1 MQQSEFQIDTCV
13 AWVLDCMNSPNPDG
27 PLLTLS
33 ADPRPLAGVVSE
45 NNKPHPLVGILTAMM
60 AGALIRAERPDEV
73 EKVLECVADLFAP
86 GHRYYVRG
94 TNFGDLAN
102 AFPYLHLSTVRASL
116 ATADYATAFSVMLMI
131 DDMLRRELH
140 WVLQDDPTLAPI
152 LAHPAIDFYGPFSIE
167 RDWLLDRQDEILAG
181 FKPDRNLIQTYDF
194 EEFLIFNALL
204 TEQPRRALP
213 VIESRG
219 LLGPLDVATVG
230 SCGRGHLEFN
240 AVCVL
245 AALGRFDEALSLAR
259 AMVQYGYGTIW
270 RFDLENAS
278 NMAWTQDTRQ
288 NEWLAA
294 LAQTPAYHAFL
305 DDYVRQRHFQE
316 DDAAFNPLCA
326 MRQDIWD
333 SKKKKRCWLSKR
345 LISSGEPVVRTR
357 RLFTRASDGDF
368 DIAAKEAFD
377 TSTWSMAGKQFAG
390 DAIPLSSLFPH
401 PSLSRLHDWD
411 DPKLARFCWDVG
423 RNPAS
428 FNLDQAIGIIAD
440 HQPNSIRREWIQGKF
455 VYAPAFKPV
464 LNDRGHGEA
473 INFVWRLLKAGYAQD
488 LFERMSRLPP
498 DKADKVF
505 AMLVMFDREDCRQA
519 AAVHFALPDLPET
532 IEQAFSERPSL
543 ETHLALADYGDRH
556 QRWRSGLVAA
566 MRAYALHLYSNY
578 HPGADWF
585 LEGLEHFSRAR
596 CCQLLFFLIHHPEDD
611 PVLATMIEMEWL
623 PTGVGVGA
631 FDAYGNTRAFYYRTV
646 VLNRMLH
653 APGQLEF
660 WLNSPWLLYYC
671 SGAKDRE
678 TRRLVERWQK
688 KNR

>member
-219 LLGPLDVATVG
+219 LLGPLDVAAVG
-230 SCGRGHLEFN
+230 SCGCGHLEFN

-270 RFDLENAS
+270 RFDQENAS
-278 NMAWTQDTRQ
+278 KMAWTQDTRQ
-288 NEWLAA
+288 NEWLGA

-316 DDAAFNPLCA
+316 DDPALNPLCA

-333 SKKKKRCWLSKR
+333 GKKKKRCWISKR

-377 TSTWSMAGKQFAG
+377 TSTWSMAGKQFAC

-411 DPKLARFCWDVG
+411 NPTLARFCWDAG

-428 FNLDQAIGIIAD
+428 FDLDQAISIIAD
-440 HQPNSIRREWIQGKF
+440 HQPNPIRHEWIQGKF
-455 VYAPAFKPV
+455 VYAPAFEPMV
-464 LNDRGHGEA
+464 NDRGHGEVV
-473 INFVWRLLKAGYAQD
+473 NFAWRLLKAGYAQD
-488 LFERMSRLPP
+488 LFERMSRLAP

-505 AMLVMFDREDCRQA
+505 AMLAMFDREDCRQA
-519 AAVHFALPDLPET
+519 AAAHFALPDLPAT